1 MPVGMEDSMGSNRDL
16 KYVLDYLAIRD
27 LCARYNRYA
36 DAGDGEG
43 WASVFTEDGVFEMVG
58 VGSIR
63 GRQALAAQCAAYP
76 LVVHTTTD
84 PLVEVNGDEAQQS
97 SRMIAHRR
105 AADGS
110 AVVLLSTGMV
120 YDDLVRT
127 ADGWRIKKRRSDMH
141 LNMSKLSE
149 IAK

>member
-1 MPVGMEDSMGSNRDL
+1 MALGMVRLVGKVS
-16 KYVLDYLAIRD
+16 
-27 LCARYNRYA
+27 
-36 DAGDGEG
+36 
-43 WASVFTEDGVFEMVG
+43 SV
-58 VGSIR
+58 S
-63 GRQALAAQCAAYP
+63 
-76 LVVHTTTD
+76 TD